1 MSKHGITTQFGH
13 KATKAFGGNGYNV
26 LHFAFPNGYTASV
39 IPETLS
45 RDNLHELAVLKDGS
59 FTYSTPITG
68 DVIRF
73 ATVEEISQLIT
84 KISKL

>member
-13 KATKAFGGNGYNV
+13 KATKAFQGNGYVV
-26 LHFAFPNGYTASV
+26 LQFEFPNGYSASV
-39 IPETLS
+39 IPETLT
-45 RDNLHELAVLKDGS
+45 RDNLHELAVLKDGAL
-59 FTYSTPITG
+59 TYSTPITG